1 MPRPAP
7 PLEIVHKLDPQLH
20 EDLHKFLKLYAKS
33 TDNPAIERTLAALLN
48 ALQTLTTRTTQMFE
62 ELETKVAALTS
73 ASDAAEALLD
83 GIKAKLDE
91 IIAGGGLSQAN
102 KDKLAALSAGIGKEG
117 EDLAAAVARN
127 TPAEEP
133 PPPTP

>member
-1 MPRPAP
+1 MR
-7 PLEIVHKLDPQLH
+7 H
-20 EDLHKFLKLYAKS
+20 EHHVYHHGDEAAERRY
-33 TDNPAIERTLAALLN
+33 TAILN
-48 ALQTLTTRTTQMFE
+48 SLQRIIAMFE
-62 ELETKVAALTS
+62 DLETKVAALTS
-73 ASDAAEALLD
+73 ASDAAELLLD

-102 KDKLAALSAGIGKEG
+102 KDKLAALSSAIGKEG
-117 EDLAAAVARN
+117 EDLSAAVARN